1 MALIALAVVPVP
13 VASRNLEPMMLAVQ
27 FTPTTPRA
35 LLPTAPTVPETC
47 EPWLLSSA
55 GLQVLVIALKPCEPA
70 GQVMERPPM
79 LTEKVAGAD
88 QAFALRS
95 GCVESM
101 PGSTTV
107 TTLAREPVK
116 TPQAELALMS
126 APAVP
131 ESP

>member
-55 GLQVLVIALKPCEPA
+55 GSQVLVIALKPCEPA

-79 LTEKVAGAD
+79 LTENVAGAR
-88 QAFALRS
+88 QTYTGKYRCA
-95 GCVESM
+95 
-101 PGSTTV
+101 
-107 TTLAREPVK
+107 
-116 TPQAELALMS
+116 
-126 APAVP
+126 
-131 ESP
+131 